1 LTRPGGFVSLGP
13 VNAPFVFKLALSFLV
28 GGLWVAAGLALA
40 ERRGP
45 RLGGLIIGFPSTVLF
60 ALFFI
65 AWTLSAGAAVQAA
78 AVIPAVH
85 GINCLYVLVAVS
97 LLPRGLAAALSA
109 GLGVWFALAT
119 VLVAA
124 KFDGFLPGLFIYAGL
139 LLLSYSIIGRMTA
152 GWPRPE
158 RLPRSTPL
166 VILGRGAFGGA
177 IVVLAV
183 VLAKAGGPL
192 VGGVFAIFPA
202 VFTAALVA
210 TYASRGPA
218 FSAAVMRAS
227 LLGGTS
233 VVVYAAVVRLTYPP
247 LGLGFGTAVSA
258 AAAIGSTV
266 LIRALSPKRDR
277 HAAPGPGG
285 RPV

>member
-1 LTRPGGFVSLGP
+1 MTRLRGFVSLGL
-13 VNAPFVFKLALSFLV
+13 VSASFVLKLALSFII

-65 AWTLSAGAAVQAA
+65 AWTQSAGAAVQAT

-85 GINCLYVLVAVS
+85 GINCLYVLVAVT

-109 GLGVWFALAT
+109 GLGLWFAFAA

-124 KFDGFLPGLFIYAGL
+124 KFDGFLPGLFMYAIL
-139 LLLSYSIIGRMTA
+139 LVLSYSIIGRMTA
-152 GWPRPE
+152 GWPPPE
-158 RLPRSTPL
+158 RSPRSAPL
-166 VILGRGAFGGA
+166 LIFGRGALGGA
-177 IVVLAV
+177 IVALAV
-183 VLAKAGGPL
+183 VLARAGGPL

-202 VFTAALVA
+202 VFTGALVA
-210 TYASRGPA
+210 TYASRGAA

-233 VVVYAAVVRLTYPP
+233 VVVYAAVVRLTYLP

-266 LIRALSPKRDR
+266 LIRALNPQKGSARGSWP
-277 HAAPGPGG
+277 
-285 RPV
+285 